1 MSTRNWI
8 AFSLILLSLLCL
20 YPGLVQDI
28 LSIKISAQLPLVGEL
43 SLYESQQS
51 ILQTIQ
57 TLDEN
62 NNRLVAFLILLFSI
76 IVPIVKALILLMV
89 LMTKELK
96 HRIKW
101 FNFVRII
108 GKWSMADVFVV
119 GIFLAFLTTRS
130 NDSIEAE
137 IHSGFYYFLAYC
149 IISLVGIQVMEVEKG
164 V

>member
-28 LSIKISAQLPLVGEL
+28 LSIKVSAQLPLVGEL

-51 ILQTIQ
+51 ILQTIK
-57 TLDEN
+57 TLYNN
-62 NNRLVAFLILLFSI
+62 NNRLVAFLILLFSVV
-76 IVPIVKALILLMV
+76 VPVIKALILLIV

-96 HRIKW
+96 QRAKW

-119 GIFLAFLTTRS
+119 GIFLAFLATQS

-137 IHSGFYYFLAYC
+137 IHSGFHYFLAYC
-149 IISLVGIQVMEVEKG
+149 IISLIGIQVMEVE
-164 V
+164 